1 MEVVHAAD
9 EARRQVGRDLHDGVQ
24 QRLVSLVHLLAILER
39 QLDDPPELLGKIRDE
54 VAAANEE
61 LRTLARGLHPV
72 GLSEG
77 GLGPALEILAAR
89 SPLPLEVAIVA
100 DRRMPEPIEVTV
112 FFMVSEAV
120 SNAVKHARASRVD
133 AEVRLEVHAV
143 VATVADDG
151 RGGANAGS
159 GSGLRG
165 LQERV
170 ASLGGTLTLD
180 SPPGGGTTLT
190 AEIPLGPYRTARE
203 PFLEIG
209 DPERLEKILD
219 GRITAA
225 VSVVREWELEGGVP
239 GIGDRLPVIDPA
251 DNRRRGCVEVRRMA
265 LARLGDIDE
274 AIVDPAA
281 LGHRSLGEW
290 RERMQRSFDA
300 HRPVMTELLR
310 DPDWRLTDDE
320 PVVAMWFE
328 VVERL

>member
-1 MEVVHAAD
+1 
-9 EARRQVGRDLHDGVQ
+9 
-24 QRLVSLVHLLAILER
+24 
-39 QLDDPPELLGKIRDE
+39 
-54 VAAANEE
+54 VATANEE

-89 SPLPLEVAIVA
+89 SPLPLEIAIVA

-120 SNAVKHARASRVD
+120 SNAFKHARATRVT

-151 RGGANAGS
+151 RGGADAER

-180 SPPGGGTTLT
+180 SPPGRGTTLT

-209 DPERLEKILD
+209 DPARLEKILD

-225 VSVVREWELEGGVP
+225 VSVIREWDLEGGVP
-239 GIGDRLPVIDPA
+239 AIGHRLPVIDPA
-251 DNRRRGCVEVRRMA
+251 DNRRRGCVAVRRMA

-281 LGHRSLGEW
+281 LGHRSLDEW
-290 RERMQRSFDA
+290 RERMQRSFEA